1 VVTFAVLRSRNDAGP
16 TDPVLWS
23 TARAESRIQA
33 ACDGRGRARLD
44 GGRRLYKRFSCDI
57 TVVRPSGDC
66 KSSGVY
72 FCVAGFES
80 TVLTRSIRAID
91 GTRYLLR

>member
-1 VVTFAVLRSRNDAGP
+1 VRRSWDVAY
-16 TDPVLWS
+16 V
-23 TARAESRIQA
+23 
-33 ACDGRGRARLD
+33 ACDGRGRPRLAA
-44 GGRRLYKRFSCDI
+44 GAVSTSFSCDI
-57 TVVRPSGDC
+57 TIVRPWDC

-91 GTRYLLR
+91 GMRYLLR